1 MTAETPKLELADILR
16 DYTPAF
22 LDAYGDT
29 VSPAQHRV
37 LRDLVRCRTA
47 ALGGHV
53 EQCDGCGHQRIA
65 YNSCRNRHCP
75 RCQAA
80 ARAAWLDE
88 RAAELLPTDYFHVVF
103 TLPSELAPLALQN
116 QRLVYGTLLQAS
128 AHSLLQLARDPRHLG
143 ADIGFLA
150 VLHTWGQNLHL
161 HPHVHCVVP
170 GGGLSPDGH
179 RWVSCRPGF
188 FLPVRPL
195 GCLFRGKFL
204 ALLRRAYERG
214 LLGFHGQQQP
224 LAEPPAFDAL
234 LQTCRQKEWVVYAKP
249 PFGGPEQVLKYL
261 ARYTHRVAISNARLV
276 KVADD
281 QVFFRW
287 KDYADG
293 HQQKVMA
300 LGAVEFI
307 RRFLQHVVPSG
318 FVRIR
323 HYGLMGNRGRAENLA
338 RCRALLLPGPGSGT
352 GAAAPPP
359 ESSPEPPESKPT
371 KAGMQPRC
379 PACGQGHM
387 VIVGKIEPLRLGRA
401 EAEVV
406 GVAAPDTS

>member
-1 MTAETPKLELADILR
+1 MTAAALELADILR
-16 DYTPAF
+16 DYVPAF

-29 VSPAQHRV
+29 VSPEQHRV

-53 EQCDGCGHQRIA
+53 EECDGCGHRRIA

-88 RAAELLPTDYFHVVF
+88 RAAELLPTEYVHVVF
-103 TLPSELAPLALQN
+103 TLPSDLAPVALQN

-128 AHSLLQLARDPRHLG
+128 AQSLLQLARDPQHLG

-170 GGGLSPDGH
+170 GGGIAVDGN

-195 GCLFRGKFL
+195 GRLFRGKFL
-204 ALLRRAYERG
+204 ALLRRAYDRG
-214 LLGFHGQQQP
+214 LLGFHGQQQH
-224 LAEPPAFDAL
+224 LADPQAFDAL
-234 LQTCRQKEWVVYAKP
+234 LQACWQKEWVVYAKP

-261 ARYTHRVAISNARLV
+261 ARYTHRVAIANGRLV
-276 KVADD
+276 KVEAG

-287 KDYADG
+287 KDYANG
-293 HQQKVMA
+293 NRQKIMA
-300 LGAVEFI
+300 LEAVEFI
-307 RRFLQHVVPSG
+307 RRFLLHVVPAG

-323 HYGLMGNRGRAENLA
+323 HYGLMGSRVRAANLR
-338 RCRALLLPGPGSGT
+338 RCRALLGPGPGSGA
-352 GAAAPPP
+352 GAATPPP
-359 ESSPEPPESKPT
+359 ERPPQEPTEADRRT
-371 KAGMQPRC
+371 RC
-379 PACGQGHM
+379 PVCGQGHM
-387 VIVGKIEPLRLGRA
+387 VIVGKVEPVRSGSA
-401 EAEVV
+401 VVEVV
-406 GVAAPDTS
+406 GVTAADTS